1 MLQQFTVD
9 NFLSFKGQ
17 EIFKLKPGRGT
28 LKSHHKVEPVKGFTV
43 LKAAVMF
50 GANASGKS
58 NFVKAIDLGRKLVL
72 EGTMTGSPLEYHPF
86 RLHGD
91 NKKKDTTFIYVIL
104 CNNKKYEYGF
114 SYNAERISREWLKQI
129 TKKTEYTI
137 FERNINGD
145 NPFNISYLLRL
156 NKKETE
162 KQFLIVIAKA
172 TPPRQLFLHEIL
184 SRNVHD
190 NVTNIEDLENVLTWF
205 ITNLKTLFPETAY
218 KQGSMLKAVD
228 DNTLKEGFGAI
239 LRYFDTGI
247 ETIDL
252 KKVEFEK
259 LGISQDL
266 KNFIQTDLTKSNTNE
281 AFGALR
287 FEDNLYLIT
296 MSEGEIIAKKLMI
309 IHKRIDADDYEL
321 FSIGEES
328 DGTQRLFDFIP
339 LILDFIR
346 GDKVFIIDEMERSLH
361 PTLMIKLIELYF
373 QYSEKMTTQL
383 IFTTH
388 NSSLM
393 SYELLR
399 SDEIWTVNKT
409 EEGISAFSRFDE
421 TFNPR
426 FDKILQPSY
435 LKGDFKG
442 IPKFDEEELL
452 KLIRLLR

>member
-1 MLQQFTVD
+1 MK
-9 NFLSFKGQ
+9 SFG
-17 EIFKLKPGRGT
+17 
-28 LKSHHKVEPVKGFTV
+28 V
-43 LKAAVMF
+43 
-50 GANASGKS
+50 
-58 NFVKAIDLGRKLVL
+58 
-72 EGTMTGSPLEYHPF
+72 
-86 RLHGD
+86 
-91 NKKKDTTFIYVIL
+91 
-104 CNNKKYEYGF
+104 
-114 SYNAERISREWLKQI
+114 
-129 TKKTEYTI
+129 
-137 FERNINGD
+137 RND
-145 NPFNISYLLRL
+145 EVR
-156 NKKETE
+156 
-162 KQFLIVIAKA
+162 
-172 TPPRQLFLHEIL
+172 
-184 SRNVHD
+184 
-190 NVTNIEDLENVLTWF
+190 
-205 ITNLKTLFPETAY
+205 
-218 KQGSMLKAVD
+218 
-228 DNTLKEGFGAI
+228 
-239 LRYFDTGI
+239 
-247 ETIDL
+247 
-252 KKVEFEK
+252 
-259 LGISQDL
+259 
-266 KNFIQTDLTKSNTNE
+266 
-281 AFGALR
+281 
-287 FEDNLYLIT
+287 
-296 MSEGEIIAKKLMI
+296 KLMI

-339 LILDFIR
+339 LILDFIQ